1 MKQLYIRSGRVVLEE
16 VAPPPLDVRGI
27 LVDVQAAAISVGTES
42 RSVQGS
48 RLQPVQQLVRSPSF
62 RREVLRRLRAGTFLS
77 TARRQLGLGSPTA
90 PPRRSLGAPTGYS
103 CAGRVLEVG
112 EQVHDVEP
120 GERVACAG
128 APHAEVAYV
137 PQNLFVPIPAAVSDA
152 EAAFV
157 ALGSI
162 ALHSARQ
169 AELHCGETV
178 VVLGLG
184 VIGQLVEQL
193 ARAGGARTIVA
204 DLQPERLELA
214 RRLGAHLAVDPAG
227 AGMLDEVLAF
237 TGGLGADAVLLCMG
251 GESARPIQQALD
263 LVRERGRLVV
273 VGTPLLNI
281 PRAPLYQ
288 KEVELRIARSYG
300 PGRYDPAY
308 EEEGQDYPAGYV
320 RWTERRNMA
329 EFLRLV
335 AEKRVDVAALLTHRF
350 PFAQA
355 EEAYQTAMAGGSGS
369 LGVVLLREEERAAA
383 TPLPAPPAPAGRLGV
398 AVVGAGSFAR
408 SFHLPNA
415 ARSPQIRLHAVVD
428 KETAHA
434 RQVASELG
442 AELGTADTAAV
453 LRDPAVDLVIITT
466 PHNLHAAQSIAA
478 LEAGKAV
485 FCEKPMG
492 MTPAEVDQ
500 VVAAVERTQGFYAIG
515 FNRRFAPT
523 VVRARELL
531 AGRQGPLVLNYRVV
545 GTFVPAD
552 HWIYDPVRGGGRI
565 VGEMC
570 HFYDLLCYLVGS
582 PPRRLTAA
590 GGTLSHPGTG
600 LHDNMVCT
608 LDFADG
614 SIASLVY
621 GDLGQPQFPKERL
634 EVFAGEGVLV
644 VDDFVELRVEGFS
657 RQRGMRLPRG
667 DKGHRAELEEI
678 ARARLAGRP
687 SPVDAQAGRLAMSCA
702 FRTLEAL
709 AAGVPQDL
717 EAGR

>member
-1 MKQLYIRSGRVVLEE
+1 MKQLYIRSGRVILEQ
-16 VAPPPLDVRGI
+16 VPPPPLDVRGI
-27 LVDVQAAAISVGTES
+27 LVDVLAAVISVGTES

-48 RLQPVQQLVRSPSF
+48 RLQPVRQLVRSPSF

-77 TARRQLGLGSPTA
+77 TAKRQLGLGFPTT

-103 CAGRVLEVG
+103 CAGRVREVG
-112 EQVHDVEP
+112 EQVRDIQP

-128 APHAEVAYV
+128 SPHAELAYV
-137 PQNLFVPIPAAVSDA
+137 PQNLFVPVPDGVSDA

-162 ALHSARQ
+162 ALHSVRQ
-169 AELHCGETV
+169 AEVHCGETV
-178 VVLGLG
+178 VVMGLG
-184 VIGQLVEQL
+184 VIGQLVAQL
-193 ARAGGARTIVA
+193 ARVGGARTIVA
-204 DLQPERLELA
+204 DLLPERLELA
-214 RRLGAHLAVDPAG
+214 CRVGAHLALDPTG
-227 AGMLDEVLAF
+227 AGMLEEVLAF

-251 GESARPIQQALD
+251 GESARPIQQALE
-263 LVRERGRLVV
+263 LIRERGRLVV

-281 PRAPLYQ
+281 PRGPFYQ

-308 EEEGQDYPAGYV
+308 EEEGQDYPAGYI

-335 AEKRVDVAALLTHRF
+335 AEKRVDVASLVTHRF

-355 EEAYQTAMAGGSGS
+355 EQAYKTAMEGGSGS
-369 LGVVLLREEERAAA
+369 LGVVLLREEERAVV
-383 TPLPAPPAPAGRLGV
+383 TLLPESPAPTGRLGV

-415 ARSPQIRLHAVVD
+415 ARSPQIKLEAIVD
-428 KETAHA
+428 KEVQHA

-442 AELGTADTAAV
+442 AELGTGDIATV

-466 PHNLHAAQSIAA
+466 PHDLHASQTIAA

-500 VVAAVERTQGFYAIG
+500 VVDAVEHTGGFYAIG

-531 AGRQGPLVLNYRVV
+531 AGRKGPLALNYRVM

-582 PPRRLTAA
+582 PPLRLTAA
-590 GGTLSHPGTG
+590 GGTLSHPGTR

-608 LDFADG
+608 LTFADG

-621 GDLGQPQFPKERL
+621 GDLGRPQFPKERL
-634 EVFAGEGVLV
+634 EVFAGEGMLV

-657 RQRGMRLPRG
+657 RQRGMRLPKS
-667 DKGHRAELEEI
+667 DKGHRAELEAI
-678 ARARLAGRP
+678 AQALLEGRP
-687 SPVDAQAGRLAMSCA
+687 SPIDAQAGRLAMHCA
-702 FRTLEAL
+702 FRTLQAL
-709 AAGVPQDL
+709 ASGAPQDL
-717 EAGR
+717 EGGR